1 MWRGYA
7 RQLVVANWEMCKSF
21 AVNTPETERPARRR
35 RAANPQVSDTPLKQ
49 PRSVNAQPVKPQA
62 SQLQAGKRP
71 VGRPRKTR
79 PVDMQLSEVASP
91 PLADQNAQV
100 GKPTA
105 ADLMELKIPGSTA
118 FRAIRDLMGVDPAMS
133 LSRREATNNRMQ
145 RALLSLAEHDR
156 PAGEE
161 ALRLVRRLHRHM
173 TEHPNLN
180 LRALCVQ
187 VTAQCPDT
195 QGGSSSLEGR
205 LLRALDLVD
214 EFLHQQSARLD

>member
-1 MWRGYA
+1 
-7 RQLVVANWEMCKSF
+7 MCKSF
-21 AVNTPETERPARRR
+21 AVNTPETDRPARR

-79 PVDMQLSEVASP
+79 PVDMQIPVDATP
-91 PLADQNAQV
+91 PLVVQEGPV
-100 GKPTA
+100 STPTA
-105 ADLMELKIPGSTA
+105 ADRMELKIPGSAA
-118 FRAIRDLMGVDPAMS
+118 FRAIRDLISVDPAMS
-133 LSRREATNNRMQ
+133 LARRDATNNRMQ
-145 RALLSLAEHDR
+145 RALLSLAELDR

-161 ALRLVRRLHRHM
+161 ALRLVGRLHRHM
-173 TEHPNLN
+173 AEHPNLN

-205 LLRALDLVD
+205 LLRSLDLVD
-214 EFLHQQSARLD
+214 EFLHQQGARLD